1 MVVSVRTRG
10 FTYLGLLFALALAG
24 VALALAGFVWHTASK
39 RAKEAQLLFA
49 GGAIRDAIVNY
60 YRRSPNGNRQFPRA
74 LQDLVEDRR
83 YITVERHLRKIY
95 VDPITGKRD
104 WGLITDVNG
113 AIVGVYSQS
122 REEPLKRDN
131 FRETFT
137 AFAQARHYSDWKFSA
152 AIPETTPGVDV
163 AVSAA
168 NGDHAPLPG
177 RRTLPR
183 AGP

>member
-1 MVVSVRTRG
+1 MGVRSRG

-95 VDPITGKRD
+95 VDPITGRPD
-104 WGLITDVNG
+104 WGLIKDANG

-122 REEPLKRDN
+122 REVPLKRDN
-131 FRETFT
+131 FRDTFA
-137 AFAQARHYSDWKFSA
+137 AFAQARYYSDWKFSA
-152 AIPETTPGVDV
+152 VIPETTPAADGPVP
-163 AVSAA
+163 AA
-168 NGDHAPLPG
+168 NGDRASLPG